1 MPHDNQKQKREAQA
15 LAKKHGLKYT
25 AALAVVKGEKTL
37 EQQLSNPRAKK

>member
-1 MPHDNQKQKREAQA
+1 MPHDNQKQKRLAQD
-15 LAKKHGLKYT
+15 LAKKHNLKYT